1 VVSGD
6 VVSGDVVTRTGVSR
20 SERAHLLLDLM
31 DRVRA
36 TASGTA
42 VIVPVDGP
50 SDVEAVDA
58 WCRATGN
65 AVLSVYDDAVE
76 VYRGRLSDPGSTLPA
91 DRMPGHRLW
100 LYTNFH
106 CNLACDYCCVSS
118 SPRAAARSLSTQTVR
133 RAVSEGVD
141 AGVRE
146 LYLTGGEPFLNPEIV
161 EIVEVC
167 TQAGPTVLLTNGM
180 LFRGSRLRLL
190 EGMPREGLL
199 LQVSIDSPAAEIHDS
214 HRGAGPWQRAVD
226 GVATATALGF
236 RVRLAATLST
246 RSPIEQH
253 ALSELGA
260 RLGVEADMVVRRVAQ
275 EGAASR
281 GIVVSRATLVPE
293 VCLTAEGVYW
303 HPVAATNP
311 AMRVTQELSPLGAAI
326 GSVREE
332 YLGYRRRSDLLAAAF
347 PCA

>member
-1 VVSGD
+1 VVNGGVAARAD
-6 VVSGDVVTRTGVSR
+6 QARLVLELITRVG
-20 SERAHLLLDLM
+20 
-31 DRVRA
+31 A
-36 TASGTA
+36 TASGTT
-42 VIVPVDGP
+42 VMVPVQG
-50 SDVEAVDA
+50 SADVAAVDN
-58 WCRATGN
+58 WCQGTGN
-65 AVLSVYDDAVE
+65 AVLAVHDDAVE

-91 DRMPGHRLW
+91 DRLPGYRLW

-118 SPRAAARSLSTQTVR
+118 SPRAAARSLDARTVR
-133 RAVSEGVD
+133 RAVEEGVD
-141 AGVRE
+141 AGGRE
-146 LYLTGGEPFLNPEIV
+146 LYLTGGEPFLNPEILD
-161 EIVEVC
+161 IVDIC
-167 TQAGPTVLLTNGM
+167 TALAPTVLLTNGM

-190 EGMPREGLL
+190 AAMSRERLV
-199 LQVSIDSPAAEIHDS
+199 LQVSLDSATPELHDA
-214 HRGAGPWQRAVD
+214 HRGAGSWQRAVD

-236 RVRLAATLST
+236 RVRLAATLSN
-246 RSPIEQH
+246 RAAVEQE
-253 ALSELGA
+253 ALTDLGA

-275 EGAASR
+275 EGVASR

-311 AMRVTQELSPLGAAI
+311 AMRVTTRLSPLREAVDA
-326 GSVREE
+326 VREE